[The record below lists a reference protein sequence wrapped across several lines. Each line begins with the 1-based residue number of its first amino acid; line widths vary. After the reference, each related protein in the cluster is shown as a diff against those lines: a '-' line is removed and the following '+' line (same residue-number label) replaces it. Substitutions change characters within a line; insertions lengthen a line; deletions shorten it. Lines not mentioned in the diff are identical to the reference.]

1 MHTRLDSR
9 WVGGSGNAIG
19 ILNGNDVLVGGVT
32 YTQWNGANIVVDIA
46 VEAKRWCT
54 PDILYCLFSFPFEQL
69 GCKRMTAPIAA
80 SNKRSIKFVEHLGFT
95 LEATLKDACKDGDM
109 LLYSMTK
116 EKCRWLTRPQVLPRI
131 LNNG

>member
-1 MHTRLDSR
+1 
-9 WVGGSGNAIG
+9 
-19 ILNGNDVLVGGVT
+19 
-32 YTQWNGANIVVDIA
+32 
-46 VEAKRWCT
+46 
-54 PDILYCLFSFPFEQL
+54 
-69 GCKRMTAPIAA
+69 MTAPISS

-116 EKCRWLTRPQVLPRI
+116 EKCRWLTRPQTLPRI